1 MVWADNDDDGPLHA
15 SFKLA
20 SGGEAVYLSLNGEIV
35 DEIIF
40 GGQTTDIT
48 YGRYLN
54 GTGPFTLMEASPNAV
69 NDGRRLDI
77 KRIEENIINVFPNP
91 VAEKV
96 FVESD
101 MSGELKIINS
111 QGKMLYKG
119 LVNVGLNTYEVAN
132 LRNGVYFIILYNGQ
146 NRITKKLLKL

>member
-1 MVWADNDDDGPLHA
+1 
-15 SFKLA
+15 
-20 SGGEAVYLSLNGEIV
+20 
-35 DEIIF
+35 
-40 GGQTTDIT
+40 
-48 YGRYLN
+48 
-54 GTGPFTLMEASPNAV
+54 MEASPNAV

-91 VAEKV
+91 VTEKV